1 MAPSPTLK
9 LWALGIWRMARLL
22 LPVGPHSLFTL
33 RAQNTNNGHATLLQ
47 GGITSV
53 YYLGTLV
60 GCFIGGSVGD
70 RLGRIKSFA
79 VGACWGIVGA
89 LLQCTAKNPSWI
101 ICARL
106 VNGIGTGILNA
117 IVPVY
122 GSEVADYQSRGQFIA
137 VEFTLNIFGVVVAY
151 WLGFGL
157 SFIDDGRSEFQW
169 RFPIAFQVIMLIVLL
184 GGCWFFPESPRWLCT
199 AGRREEAHYVLT
211 RLRGRENM
219 TRVENEMSEIEA
231 VIELERS
238 TAKSTSY
245 FHMLFG
251 VGSKE
256 LHVGRRVQLVIWL
269 QVIQSWTG
277 IAGVTMYAPSKYFR
291 A

>member
-1 MAPSPTLK
+1 M
-9 LWALGIWRMARLL
+9 
-22 LPVGPHSLFTL
+22 
-33 RAQNTNNGHATLLQ
+33 
-47 GGITSV
+47 
-53 YYLGTLV
+53 
-60 GCFIGGSVGD
+60 GD

-79 VGACWGIVGA
+79 VGACWGILGA

-169 RFPIAFQVIMLIVLL
+169 RFSIAFQVIMLIVLL

>member
-1 MAPSPTLK
+1 M
-9 LWALGIWRMARLL
+9 
-22 LPVGPHSLFTL
+22 
-33 RAQNTNNGHATLLQ
+33 
-47 GGITSV
+47 
-53 YYLGTLV
+53 
-60 GCFIGGSVGD
+60 
-70 RLGRIKSFA
+70 
-79 VGACWGIVGA
+79 
-89 LLQCTAKNPSWI
+89 
-101 ICARL
+101 
-106 VNGIGTGILNA
+106 
-117 IVPVY
+117 
-122 GSEVADYQSRGQFIA
+122 
-137 VEFTLNIFGVVVAY
+137 VVAY

>member
-1 MAPSPTLK
+1 
-9 LWALGIWRMARLL
+9 
-22 LPVGPHSLFTL
+22 
-33 RAQNTNNGHATLLQ
+33 
-47 GGITSV
+47 
-53 YYLGTLV
+53 
-60 GCFIGGSVGD
+60 
-70 RLGRIKSFA
+70 
-79 VGACWGIVGA
+79 
-89 LLQCTAKNPSWI
+89 
-101 ICARL
+101 
-106 VNGIGTGILNA
+106 
-117 IVPVY
+117 
-122 GSEVADYQSRGQFIA
+122 
-137 VEFTLNIFGVVVAY
+137 
-151 WLGFGL
+151 
-157 SFIDDGRSEFQW
+157 
-169 RFPIAFQVIMLIVLL
+169 
-184 GGCWFFPESPRWLCT
+184 
-199 AGRREEAHYVLT
+199 
-211 RLRGRENM
+211 M